1 MNRAWCYKNLKTYI
15 ASMLMVFA
23 FGNGITAFAAEL
35 PSFSATASGTTNN
48 LTLTATLN
56 IADADV
62 SRSGNIYLGFNYNQ
76 QWVFNNGA
84 GWVLFTG
91 GVAPIYLAAPLANRT
106 IDVVRNAD
114 MSSLVGGKVYVG
126 YGLTQDDMLSN
137 GKFGMVYTVT
147 GTTSLPL
154 NPTAPVLGEAGR
166 FVILASQA
174 VTTTPG
180 SMISNGDIGI
190 IDIPRTG
197 IAGFTPTGPAGD
209 FTVLSNGTSYAPDD
223 ANPAPFPYPLKDAT
237 LPIGAAWTTTGA
249 MITQVRTDFGIADT
263 FLAADPNPGAPTQ
276 VSPIEL
282 GNLVL
287 TRGVYRS
294 ASNISITTGAL
305 HLDAQGDP
313 NSVFIVVTD
322 GTLTTGAAGSIVLDN
337 LAQAKNVYWR
347 SAGITTIAAGT
358 TFYGNVFA
366 VTQVN
371 VLAGANITGRL
382 FARTDQV
389 TLISDTVTRAP

>member
-1 MNRAWCYKNLKTYI
+1 MNKVWCYRKLKSYVVPLLMLI
-15 ASMLMVFA
+15 ALGYGASTL
-23 FGNGITAFAAEL
+23 AAGS
-35 PSFSATASGTTNN
+35 PSFSATASGTTSN

-62 SRSGNIYLGFNYNQ
+62 SRNGNIYLAFNFNR
-76 QWVFNNGA
+76 QWFFNNGA
-84 GWVLFTG
+84 GWVLFNG
-91 GVAPIYLAAPLANRT
+91 GIAPIYLTAPLANRT
-106 IDVVRNAD
+106 VDVVRNAD
-114 MSSLVGGKVYVG
+114 MSGLVGGQLYAG
-126 YGLTQDDMLSN
+126 YGLTENDMLVN
-137 GKFGMVYTVT
+137 GKFGLVYTVI
-147 GTTSLPL
+147 GTTSLPP
-154 NPTAPVLGEAGR
+154 NPTAPLLGEAGR
-166 FVILASQA
+166 FVMLASQA

-180 SMISNGDIGI
+180 STISNGDIGI

-209 FTVLSNGTSYAPDD
+209 FTVLSNGTSYAPND
-223 ANPAPFPYPLKDAT
+223 ANPAPFPYPLKYAT

-249 MITQVRTDFGIADT
+249 LITQVRTDLGIADT

-294 ASNISITTGAL
+294 AANISITTGAL
-305 HLDAQGDP
+305 HLDAQGDS
-313 NSVFIVVTD
+313 NSVFIIVTD
-322 GTLTTGAAGSIVLDN
+322 GTLTTGASGSIVLDN

-347 SAGITTIAAGT
+347 SAGKTTIAAGT
-358 TFYGNVFA
+358 TFFGNVFA

-371 VLAGANITGRL
+371 VLAGANVTGRL
-382 FARTDQV
+382 FARTDRV
-389 TLISDTVTRAP
+389 TLIADTVTKAP